1 MRLLSSAKVSKVT
14 EIPQVK
20 QHLIRIVANE
30 TGSLWKGTQN
40 QTYSQKE
47 TRFVFLSMKFL
58 KGMGMYKYLV
68 QVHRRAFSK
77 RGQDR
82 VGLLDQHSL
91 IG

>member
-40 QTYSQKE
+40 QTYSQKQ
-47 TRFVFLSMKFL
+47 RPGLYSFL
-58 KGMGMYKYLV
+58 
-68 QVHRRAFSK
+68 
-77 RGQDR
+77 
-82 VGLLDQHSL
+82 
-91 IG
+91 